1 MIDLNYVSCDNKSSF
16 MVFTVFERKA
26 GNKTKAALQAA
37 HDEEAQ
43 MISRLMMI
51 LSFAVLFAVVAGVAV
66 LAAWDFPV
74 EQKQVE
80 ITLDVEKL
88 LTKAP

>member
-1 MIDLNYVSCDNKSSF
+1 
-16 MVFTVFERKA
+16 
-26 GNKTKAALQAA
+26 
-37 HDEEAQ
+37 
-43 MISRLMMI
+43 MISRLVMI